1 MAISI
6 PANVFTKYKEA
17 ADEMLSSL
25 GTPCK
30 LVFPGK
36 VETSSVSIPTQ
47 KSIKRLSVNNA
58 APAGFTHGSDD
69 LKVTE
74 PESTITLRL
83 YWSQRDWAK
92 AGFKYVGGIEVPD
105 GSVMT
110 IGYLA
115 DMDQVQRAQYLIAN
129 TNFSSYQEYKFQKAM
144 EPQPWGLKQ
153 DRYFICIW
161 TRV

>member
-6 PANVFTKYKEA
+6 PAEVFTKYQEA
-17 ADEMLSSL
+17 ADAMIDDL
-25 GTPCK
+25 GIPCK
-30 LVFPGK
+30 LIYPGK
-36 VETSSVSIPTQ
+36 VETTTVDLSAQ
-47 KSIKRLSVNNA
+47 KTIKRLSVNNV
-58 APAGFTHGSDD
+58 APVGFTHGTTD

-74 PESTITLRL
+74 PESNITLRL

-144 EPQPWGLKQ
+144 EPQPWGMKQ